1 MQPVLYPGGV
11 MTADLT
17 PADFDCH
24 ETRGVGP
31 AVCRRLM
38 ADWQHKLA
46 DAVAAKQLTS
56 IPQACS

>member
-1 MQPVLYPGGV
+1 